1 MNKKI
6 LAFFLAL
13 QIMFFLGA
21 CSNTVNVKIDNIE
34 NSNLNN
40 RMDDVPLTIMV
51 YQLKD
56 IKKFEEAND
65 TDLLTRDDSVL
76 GKDKIDS
83 IKLQIAPKVNVVA
96 VKVDEEE
103 VPYIG
108 VLAIFANKMN
118 KNNKIWIETSKAY
131 GIFGDKTLHFK
142 ITKEG
147 ISFIDKKEVN
157 RERNGR

>member
-118 KNNKIWIETSKAY
+118 IARAGGPSRRPPRSAAAPLEI
-131 GIFGDKTLHFK
+131 
-142 ITKEG
+142 
-147 ISFIDKKEVN
+147 
-157 RERNGR
+157 

>member
-1 MNKKI
+1 MSYKKS
-6 LAFFLAL
+6 FTFLVS
-13 QIMFFLGA
+13 MFFFCA
-21 CSNTVNVKIDNIE
+21 CSSVVSVKIDNVE

-40 RMDDVPLTIMV
+40 RNDDVPVTIIV

-65 TDLLTRDDSVL
+65 IDLATREDGVL
-76 GKDKIDS
+76 GKDKLDS
-83 IKLQIAPKVNVVA
+83 IKIQVAPKDKVVA

-108 VLAIFANKMN
+108 VFVLFANNTK
-118 KNNKIWIETSKAY
+118 KITKIWVKTEEAN
-131 GIFGDKTLHFK
+131 GFGKKKYLQFE

-147 ISFIDKKEVN
+147 ITRKK
-157 RERNGR
+157 